1 MFRTG
6 ARDARNGRSIGMT
19 PAPPLSHTGPA
30 EAHPRGRSALDE
42 RICRLICPIAAA
54 MVGVCLTGIG
64 LLHVGIAWGR
74 RASFADD
81 LLAIDSLLFLIAM
94 LASYLAVRTPGL
106 RQRTFLHRLEQIADA
121 TFILAMLLLTG
132 ACFVITYAV
141 SA

>member
-1 MFRTG
+1 MNEWPTQV
-6 ARDARNGRSIGMT
+6 
-19 PAPPLSHTGPA
+19 PA
-30 EAHPRGRSALDE
+30 ERKGRVRPGAALDE
-42 RICRLICPIAAA
+42 RVCRLICPIAAA

-64 LLHVGIAWGR
+64 LLRVGIAWGR

-94 LASYLAVRTPGL
+94 LASYLAVRTPDV
-106 RQRTFLHRLEQIADA
+106 RRRAYLHRLEQVADA
-121 TFILAMLLLTG
+121 TFILAMLLLTA

>member
-1 MFRTG
+1 MNEWSTQVSAERKGRVRPG
-6 ARDARNGRSIGMT
+6 A
-19 PAPPLSHTGPA
+19 
-30 EAHPRGRSALDE
+30 ALDE

-64 LLHVGIAWGR
+64 LLRVGIAWGR

-94 LASYLAVRTPGL
+94 LASYLAVRTPDV
-106 RQRTFLHRLEQIADA
+106 RRRAYLHRLEQVADA
-121 TFILAMLLLTG
+121 TFILAMLLLTA